1 MTDLELTRR
10 AIMAMAAGAPSPN
23 PILEQEA
30 EISALIPQA
39 MQTLAD
45 EVAKDGN
52 RAPLLMQEYTVDLV
66 SGVGEPL
73 TDTGSITSL
82 ADILFWSIPYGSVRD
97 TMTNFKLTYIPN
109 REQFEGYLIPGLW
122 YYTLANQRLFT
133 RSATS
138 GDYFNSDRYD
148 VQGPLLVTANF
159 VPTTADL
166 PVTLE
171 NDAVDL
177 LVQIAIAKV
186 QGDKVE

>member
-97 TMTNFKLTYIPN
+97 TLTNFKLTYIPN
-109 REQFEGYLIPGLW
+109 REQFEGYLMPGLW

-177 LVQIAIAKV
+177 LVKIAMTKV
-186 QGDKVE
+186 QADKVE

>member
-10 AIMAMAAGAPSPN
+10 AIMVLAAGQPSPS

-30 EISALIPQA
+30 EIAALIPQA

-52 RAPLLMQEYTVDLV
+52 RAPLLMQEYTVDLT

-73 TDTGSITSL
+73 TKTGSITSL

-97 TMTNFKLTYIPN
+97 TMTNFKLTYIPHK
-109 REQFEGYLIPGLW
+109 EQFEGYLMSGLW
-122 YYTLANQRLFT
+122 YYTLANQKLYT

-138 GDYFNSDRYD
+138 GDYFYSDRYD

-159 VPTTADL
+159 VPTTADI

-177 LVQIAIAKV
+177 LVKIAMTKV
-186 QGDKVE
+186 QADKVE

>member
-97 TMTNFKLTYIPN
+97 TLTNFKLTYIPN
-109 REQFEGYLIPGLW
+109 REQFEGYLMPGLW

-177 LVQIAIAKV
+177 LVKIATTKV
-186 QGDKVE
+186 QADKVE

>member
-97 TMTNFKLTYIPN
+97 TLTNFKLTYIPN
-109 REQFEGYLIPGLW
+109 REQFEGYLMPGLW

-177 LVQIAIAKV
+177 LVKIAIAKV

>member
-109 REQFEGYLIPGLW
+109 REQFEGYLMPGLW

-177 LVQIAIAKV
+177 LVKIAIAKV

>member
-97 TMTNFKLTYIPN
+97 TLTNFKLTYIPN
-109 REQFEGYLIPGLW
+109 REQFEGYLMPGLW

-177 LVQIAIAKV
+177 LVKIATTKV
-186 QGDKVE
+186 QVDKVE

>member
-10 AIMAMAAGAPSPN
+10 AIMVLAAGQPSPN

-52 RAPLLMQEYTVDLV
+52 RAGLLTQDYSISLTNGEGQPLLA
-66 SGVGEPL
+66 
-73 TDTGSITSL
+73 TGGITTN
-82 ADILFWSIPYGSVRD
+82 ADILYWSIPFNVVRD
-97 TMTNFKLTYIPN
+97 TMTNFKLVYIPN
-109 REQFEGYLIPGLW
+109 KQQFEGYLMPGYW
-122 YYTLANQRLFT
+122 YYTLANQKIYT

-138 GDYFNSDRYD
+138 GDYYNSDRYD
-148 VQGPLLVTANF
+148 VQGPLTITANF
-159 VPTTADL
+159 VPTSADL
-166 PVTLE
+166 PATLE

-177 LVQIAIAKV
+177 LVKIATMKV
-186 QGDKVE
+186 QTDKPE